1 MSLLDARP
9 DRTLGR
15 GSPAGT
21 TSAGSSAEARAP
33 RRTRRARAAAVGG
46 LLALVAG
53 AWALAPQAVLVT
65 DPVPSVPAAD
75 GLLVEG
81 YGPSGTLALHY
92 RYGEQMSL
100 TVPLESSSVVP
111 FRVTGVE
118 LVEPAY
124 PLLEPVGGPVEPVEL
139 GPFGDGEVVLEFE
152 FTNCRYY
159 HERANNTYE
168 QVRLTGTSL
177 GREVTR
183 TVDLAVPLVVHSQVI
198 LDCPERT
205 FVRGDDRRI

>member
-9 DRTLGR
+9 DRSDR
-15 GSPAGT
+15 PASPAGT
-21 TSAGSSAEARAP
+21 TPAEQSAEARAP

-53 AWALAPQAVLVT
+53 TWALAPQAVLVAAPT
-65 DPVPSVPAAD
+65 PAVPVAD
-75 GLLVEG
+75 GLLVDG
-81 YGPSGTLALHY
+81 YGPSGTVALHY
-92 RYGEQMSL
+92 RYGERMVL
-100 TVPLESSSVVP
+100 TLPLDNASVVP

-118 LVEPAY
+118 LVEPTY
-124 PLLEPVGGPVEPVEL
+124 PLLEPVGGPLEPLDL
-139 GPFGDGEVVLEFE
+139 GPFGEGEVVLEFE

-159 HERANNTYE
+159 HERANNTYD

-205 FVRGDDRRI
+205 FVRGDDRRV

>member
-9 DRTLGR
+9 GR
-15 GSPAGT
+15 PDSPTGT
-21 TSAGSSAEARAP
+21 TPRAP
-33 RRTRRARAAAVGG
+33 SPQAGRSRRSRAVAALGG
-46 LLALVAG
+46 LLAVVAG
-53 AWALAPQAVLVT
+53 GWALAPQAVLVAG
-65 DPVPSVPAAD
+65 PEPSVPAAS

-92 RYGEQMSL
+92 RYGERMAL
-100 TVPLESSSVVP
+100 TLPLDNASVVP

-118 LVEPAY
+118 LVEPTY
-124 PLLEPVGGPVEPVEL
+124 PLLAPVGGPVEPVDL
-139 GPFGDGEVVLEFE
+139 GPFGEGEVVLDFE

-177 GREVTR
+177 GRQVTR

-198 LDCPERT
+198 LNCPERT
-205 FVRGDDRRI
+205 FVRGDDRRV

>member
-1 MSLLDARP
+1 MLFWVPPALMRGDYDPTHQQDNSNFNAF
-9 DRTLGR
+9 TKNELGY
-15 GSPAGT
+15 S
-21 TSAGSSAEARAP
+21 
-33 RRTRRARAAAVGG
+33 
-46 LLALVAG
+46 
-53 AWALAPQAVLVT
+53 
-65 DPVPSVPAAD
+65 
-75 GLLVEG
+75 
-81 YGPSGTLALHY
+81 PSGEVLPNGMDFHWDEAGQGNCWQDNLPA
-92 RYGEQMSL
+92 
-100 TVPLESSSVVP
+100 PLPLDNASVVP

-118 LVEPAY
+118 LVEPTY
-124 PLLEPVGGPVEPVEL
+124 PLLAPVGGPVEPVEL

>member
-9 DRTLGR
+9 DRTSR
-15 GSPAGT
+15 RDSPAGT

-33 RRTRRARAAAVGG
+33 RRTRAVGVVGG

-53 AWALAPQAVLVT
+53 AWALAPQAVLVAAPT
-65 DPVPSVPAAD
+65 PSVPVAD
-75 GLLVEG
+75 GLLVDG
-81 YGPSGTLALHY
+81 YGPTGTLALHY
-92 RYGEQMSL
+92 RYGERMAL
-100 TVPLESSSVVP
+100 TLPLDNASVVP

-118 LVEPAY
+118 LVEPTY
-124 PLLEPVGGPVEPVEL
+124 PLLEPVGGPVEPVAL
-139 GPFGDGEVVLEFE
+139 GPFADGEVVLEFE

-159 HERANNTYE
+159 HERANNTYD

-177 GREVTR
+177 GRQVTR

-198 LDCPERT
+198 LNCPERT
-205 FVRGDDRRI
+205 FVRGDDRRV